1 MQTVQCP
8 VCQSELKLTP
18 TTSKK
23 KGKPG
28 LMLVCPVS
36 GIHFR
41 AFINDEKFI
50 THVMESLEAL
60 RT

>member
-8 VCQSELKLTP
+8 VCHSELKM
-18 TTSKK
+18 TSATSRK
-23 KGKPG
+23 KGKLS

-41 AFINDEKFI
+41 AFINDQPFI
-50 THVMESLEAL
+50 THVMESLAGTL
-60 RT
+60 T

>member
-18 TTSKK
+18 ATSRKT
-23 KGKPG
+23 GKIS
-28 LMLVCPVS
+28 LMLVCPTS

-50 THVMESLEAL
+50 AHVMESLAGTL
-60 RT
+60 A